1 MMLST
6 SATITRAPTGLA
18 TCSGRDHRTAG
29 IPYRGGREGNP
40 CLPGAV
46 HARRRRPLA
55 AAARGS
61 GHPYRSQTPTRPN
74 PSDRRR
80 QVPCR
85 PRQRGSD
92 PEAPLSIGPRRV
104 NCPPI
109 APDSE
114 FDPGRSVCWTAT
126 QGSQPVQFA
135 RHGSNLARTR
145 KMVVGPGQCRSAEVQ
160 ECKGHFATFGSGESP
175 CAIIPLEP
183 TQLPDRPD
191 G

>member
-109 APDSE
+109 APDCRRSLKRTQQYSKLWTPQVRRVE
-114 FDPGRSVCWTAT
+114 YGVESRGSRMPASTREPSVPAGDDHTRAGKAGALCGALLWFDPG
-126 QGSQPVQFA
+126 G
-135 RHGSNLARTR
+135 GL
-145 KMVVGPGQCRSAEVQ
+145 
-160 ECKGHFATFGSGESP
+160 
-175 CAIIPLEP
+175 
-183 TQLPDRPD
+183 LPSRPQD
-191 G
+191 ILG